1 MKKDAPVENKPK
13 NDEKLNGEVEKKKK
27 RKRRKN
33 KNKNKLPDQEVYLNF
48 QDQI

>member
-1 MKKDAPVENKPK
+1 MKKDEPVENKPK
-13 NDEKLNGEVEKKKK
+13 NNEKLNGEVEKKKK

-33 KNKNKLPDQEVYLNF
+33 KNKNKLPDQELYLNF